1 MNKKR
6 LTKAQKKAARALID
20 LALERECANFIEN
33 VSKLSGKPLDDLDK
47 PNHARYVEIFK
58 LVDSF
63 DKHIADRY
71 DGMSGSRYVDT
82 VSFLFFE
89 GSLAEEDLEICD
101 EELRDEVCRIKRV
114 LEEINRR

>member
-1 MNKKR
+1 MLER

-47 PNHARYVEIFK
+47 PNHARYIEIFK

-71 DGMSGSRYVDT
+71 DGMTGSRYVDT

-89 GSLAEEDLEICD
+89 GSLAEKDLEICD

-114 LEEINRR
+114 IEEINGR